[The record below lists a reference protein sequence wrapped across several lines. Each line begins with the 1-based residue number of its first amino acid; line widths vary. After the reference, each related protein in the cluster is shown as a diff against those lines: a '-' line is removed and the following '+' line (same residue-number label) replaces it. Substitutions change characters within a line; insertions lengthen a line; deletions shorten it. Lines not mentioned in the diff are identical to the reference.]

1 MSSSEDTCKKL
12 KELLID
18 YSNVYGTFDTRDN
31 PVFKGENINDM
42 CSRIRCRHKEGK
54 FKDELYQELLD
65 IGFIDN
71 LLEYDWENNYNLLK
85 ECKNVDGNMSNFK
98 GKNLKLWLRNQS
110 RSLENGYM
118 TEEKYKMLKTLGF
131 DLKKSA

>member
-1 MSSSEDTCKKL
+1 
-12 KELLID
+12 
-18 YSNVYGTFDTRDN
+18 
-31 PVFKGENINDM
+31 
-42 CSRIRCRHKEGK
+42 
-54 FKDELYQELLD
+54 
-65 IGFIDN
+65 
-71 LLEYDWENNYNLLK
+71 
-85 ECKNVDGNMSNFK
+85 MSNFK